1 MIEGKI
7 TARDWQGTPIPLEN
21 FNIRFKPINKLDEP
35 NHRAVMKLVQDE
47 VKQKGEQYEGLVE
60 EIRSRQDVTD
70 EYLNT
75 PLDTLTPWYANFK
88 TPFHHIE
95 ALQNTKHLIIQ

>member
-1 MIEGKI
+1 M
-7 TARDWQGTPIPLEN
+7 EN

-60 EIRSRQDVTD
+60 QIRSRQDVTE
-70 EYLNT
+70 EYLNSM
-75 PLDTLTPWYANFK
+75 L
-88 TPFHHIE
+88 
-95 ALQNTKHLIIQ
+95 